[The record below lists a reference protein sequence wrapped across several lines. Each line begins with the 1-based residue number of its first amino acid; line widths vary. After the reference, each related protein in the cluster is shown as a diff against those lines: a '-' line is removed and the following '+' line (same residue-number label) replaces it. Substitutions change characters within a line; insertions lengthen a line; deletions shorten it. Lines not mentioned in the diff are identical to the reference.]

1 MTTLNIFCAGA
12 GQAVVSRLAAEM
24 GRESGLHFN
33 AEYGAVGAMKARVLS
48 RAATDIVVLLSL
60 IHI

>member
-24 GRESGLHFN
+24 ERERGLHFRQ
-33 AEYGAVGAMKARVLS
+33 AGLCSEGQVLAHQAVCTLEQGGGLG
-48 RAATDIVVLLSL
+48 
-60 IHI
+60 